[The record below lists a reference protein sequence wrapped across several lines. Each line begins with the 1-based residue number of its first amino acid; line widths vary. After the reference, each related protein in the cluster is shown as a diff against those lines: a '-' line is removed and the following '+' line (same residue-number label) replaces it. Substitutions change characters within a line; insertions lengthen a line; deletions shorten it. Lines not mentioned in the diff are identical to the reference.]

1 MHPPVRSVLPSDTR
15 RLQGLAFAL
24 AGAVAFSGK
33 AILAKL
39 MYRTGADAF
48 AVIGLRMAIALPLFL
63 AIAWWTGR
71 AGPGAVTRVPLS
83 RRERWQIA
91 GLGFCGY
98 YLASTFDFLGLQ
110 YISAALERAILY
122 LNPAIVL
129 LLSALWFRQRVS
141 LPQVAAMA
149 LAYAGVMLVWGHDLD
164 VAHMAAASAGA
175 GSPGHAVAIG
185 SVLVFLSATAYALY
199 LIGSGRLVARV
210 GSARLIGLASSVAC
224 IVTLVQWAVVWLGSG
239 GTIGSLQG
247 LPLEVYTLSLL
258 NATACTVLPMWFV
271 MRGVALLG
279 ASTASQIGMV
289 GPLSTI
295 WMASIWLDEPIS
307 TRLLAGTA
315 AVVVAVLVLGRLG
328 GTARK
333 A

>member
-1 MHPPVRSVLPSDTR
+1 MHPPARSIFPSDSR

-48 AVIGLRMAIALPLFL
+48 AVIGLRMAMALPLFL
-63 AIAWWTGR
+63 VIAWWTGR
-71 AGPGAVTRVPLS
+71 SGQGAAPRVSLS

-141 LPQVAAMA
+141 VAQVVAMA

-164 VAHMAAASAGA
+164 VAHMAAASAG
-175 GSPGHAVAIG
+175 GVSPGHAVAIG

-224 IVTLVQWAVVWLGSG
+224 VVTLVQWAVVWLGSG
-239 GTIGSLQG
+239 GAMGSLQG
-247 LPLEVYTLSLL
+247 LPLEVYTMSLL

-295 WMASIWLDEPIS
+295 WMASIWLNEPIS

-315 AVVVAVLVLGRLG
+315 VVVVAVLMLGRLG

>member
-1 MHPPVRSVLPSDTR
+1 MHPPARSIFPSDSR

-48 AVIGLRMAIALPLFL
+48 AVIGLRMAMALPLFL
-63 AIAWWTGR
+63 VIAWWTGR
-71 AGPGAVTRVPLS
+71 SGQGAAPRVPLS

-141 LPQVAAMA
+141 VAQVVAMA

-164 VAHMAAASAGA
+164 VAHMAAASAG
-175 GSPGHAVAIG
+175 GVSPGHAVAIG

-210 GSARLIGLASSVAC
+210 GSACLIGLASSVAC
-224 IVTLVQWAVVWLGSG
+224 VVTLVQWAVVWLGSG
-239 GTIGSLQG
+239 GAMGSLQG
-247 LPLEVYTLSLL
+247 LPLEVYTMSLL

-295 WMASIWLDEPIS
+295 WMASIWLNEPIS

-315 AVVVAVLVLGRLG
+315 VVVVAVLMLGRLG

>member
-1 MHPPVRSVLPSDTR
+1 MHSPARTVLPSDTR

-48 AVIGLRMAIALPLFL
+48 AVIGLRMAMALPLFL

-71 AGPGAVTRVPLS
+71 TGQGDTTRVPLT
-83 RRERWQIA
+83 RRERWQIV

-98 YLASTFDFLGLQ
+98 YLASTLDFLGLE

-129 LLSALWFRQRVS
+129 LLSALWFRQRVT
-141 LPQVAAMA
+141 LPQLAAML

-164 VAHMAAASAGA
+164 VAHMAAVSVGGMPAGQ
-175 GSPGHAVAIG
+175 AVAIG

-224 IVTLVQWAVVWLGSG
+224 GVTLVQWAAVWLGSG
-239 GTIGSLQG
+239 GALGSLHG
-247 LPLEVYTLSLL
+247 LPSAVYSLSLL

-307 TRLLAGTA
+307 ARLLAGTA
-315 AVVVAVLVLGRLG
+315 VVVVAVLVLGRLG
-328 GTARK
+328 GPARK
-333 A
+333 G

>member
-1 MHPPVRSVLPSDTR
+1 MHSPARTVLPSDTR

-48 AVIGLRMAIALPLFL
+48 AVIGLRMAMALPLFL

-71 AGPGAVTRVPLS
+71 TGQGDTTRVPLT
-83 RRERWQIA
+83 RRERWQIV

-98 YLASTFDFLGLQ
+98 YLASTLDFLGLQ

-141 LPQVAAMA
+141 LAQVVAMA

-164 VAHMAAASAGA
+164 VAHMAAASAG
-175 GSPGHAVAIG
+175 GVSPGRAVAIG

-210 GSARLIGLASSVAC
+210 GSARLIGLASSIAC
-224 IVTLVQWAVVWLGSG
+224 VVTLVQWSVVWLGSG
-239 GTIGSLQG
+239 GAMGSLQG
-247 LPLEVYTLSLL
+247 LPIEVYTLSLL

-315 AVVVAVLVLGRLG
+315 VVVVAVLVLGRLG